1 MRILSLF
8 DLPEKREVYISYVS
22 KDSREI
28 GLVNGIPTRII
39 AVTPGE
45 DKPES
50 GNILYITLPEILDAK
65 KGYFICV
72 EGDDAILKIREIREA
87 SLELAVVKAGF
98 IEVSK
103 QVNIL
108 RPMSV
113 GILTVSDKGSR
124 GERIDTAGPALA
136 EEAVSLGSDIIVQ
149 KIVPDEKKEI
159 ISTLT
164 EWTDSLNIN
173 LILLTGGTG
182 LSPRD
187 ITPEALKSL
196 AHKEVPGFGEKM
208 RMQTSTI
215 TERAILSRSIAVTR
229 GKTLLI
235 AFPGSHKG
243 AVECFQAIAPVV
255 RHAVE
260 IICGWG
266 GECGSSHS

>member
-8 DLPEKREVYISYVS
+8 DLTQEREVYISYVS
-22 KDSREI
+22 KDSQDRE
-28 GLVNGIPTRII
+28 LVNGIPTRIL
-39 AVTPGE
+39 AVPPGE
-45 DKPES
+45 DKLGS
-50 GNILYITLPEILDAK
+50 GNVLYITLPQILDAK
-65 KGYFICV
+65 EGYFLCL
-72 EGDDAILKIREIREA
+72 EDDDTILKIQDIKGA
-87 SLELAVVKAGF
+87 ILELSVEKAGF

-103 QVNIL
+103 QLSIL

-124 GERIDTAGPALA
+124 GDRIDTAGPALA
-136 EEAVSLGSDIIVQ
+136 EEAIFLGSEIIVQ
-149 KIVPDEKKEI
+149 KIVPDEEKEI

-164 EWTDSLNIN
+164 EWTDSLNMN

-187 ITPEALKSL
+187 ITPEALKTL

-229 GKTLLI
+229 GETLLI
-235 AFPGSHKG
+235 ALPGSHKG

-260 IICGWG
+260 IICGWSG
-266 GECGSSHS
+266 PCGSSHS